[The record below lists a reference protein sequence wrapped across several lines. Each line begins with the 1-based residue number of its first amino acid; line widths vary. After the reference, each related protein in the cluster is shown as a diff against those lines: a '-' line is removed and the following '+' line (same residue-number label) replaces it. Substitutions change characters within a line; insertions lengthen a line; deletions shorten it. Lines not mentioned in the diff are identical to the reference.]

1 VTVRNQMK
9 ILKHKGALAAVVV
22 VVAVAGAGIA
32 MNARTGSA
40 PNVTTA
46 EVTRGD
52 FVDYIQI
59 RGDIRPAKSIVLSAP
74 LQAGGEL
81 QIVKLVKNGAPV
93 KKGELVVEFDATS
106 LQQRLLERRSELKTA
121 ENEIEQSLAQA
132 KITAEQQA
140 TNLMK
145 AKYDV
150 ERAKLDLGKRDLVS
164 RIEYEGAK
172 LSLADAE
179 QRLKEIEARNLQA
192 KAGSDADLL
201 RAKRRRDKAQFDVD
215 RTTTSIEAL
224 RLRAPA
230 DGTVNI
236 LENPR
241 SGGMFGGGGVEFRE
255 GDRAWPG
262 ASVLELPDLSSI
274 HLEARLDESDRGR
287 LKVGQTAS
295 VKIEAVPGKDLA
307 ARVDLISVLARVD
320 FSSGWPPVRNFDLG
334 LVLDDRDPRIRPG
347 MTATARIAA
356 DRLPGVTLVPAE
368 SIFQKDGRPVV
379 YRVNGSKFDEQ
390 PIEITRRG
398 REQAAVSAGVKPGDR
413 LAVRRPE
420 PDMIRRKG

>member
-1 VTVRNQMK
+1 MK
-9 ILKHKGALAAVVV
+9 ILKHKGVLAALIAVL
-22 VVAVAGAGIA
+22 AVAGAGIA
-32 MNARTGSA
+32 MNARTGSV

-59 RGDIRPAKSIVLSAP
+59 RGDIRPAKSIVLAAP

-81 QIVKLVKNGAPV
+81 QIVKLVKNGAVV
-93 KKGELVVEFDATS
+93 KQGDIVVEFDATS
-106 LQQRLLERRSELKTA
+106 LQQRLQERRSELKTA
-121 ENEIEQSLAQA
+121 EGEIEQSLAQA
-132 KITAEQQA
+132 KITTEQQS

-145 AKYDV
+145 ATYDV
-150 ERAKLDLGKRDLVS
+150 ERAKLDLGKRDLIS
-164 RIEYEGAK
+164 RIEFEEAK
-172 LSLADAE
+172 LALGDAD
-179 QRLKEIEARNLQA
+179 QRLKEVEAKGLSTTV
-192 KAGSDADLL
+192 GSDAELL
-201 RAKRRRDKAQFDVD
+201 GKKRKRDKAQYDVD
-215 RTTTSIEAL
+215 RTTASIAAL
-224 RLRAPA
+224 HLRAPA

-241 SGGMFGGGGVEFRE
+241 SGNMFGGGGVEFRE
-255 GDRAWPG
+255 GDRAWAG
-262 ASVLELPDLSSI
+262 ASILELPDLSSI

-287 LKVGQTAS
+287 LKVGQTAT

-334 LVLDDRDPRIRPG
+334 LVLDDHDPRIRPG

-356 DRLPGVTLVPAE
+356 DKLPNVTLVPAE
-368 SIFQKDGRPVV
+368 TIFQKDGRPVV

-390 PIEITRRG
+390 QIEITRRG
-398 REQAAVSAGVKPGDR
+398 REQAAVSDGVKPGDR
-413 LAVRRPE
+413 LAVRRPD

>member
-1 VTVRNQMK
+1 MN
-9 ILKHKGALAAVVV
+9 ILKHKRGLAAAAVI
-22 VVAVAGAGIA
+22 VAIAGAGIA
-32 MNARTGSA
+32 MAARTGPA

-59 RGDIRPAKSIVLSAP
+59 RGDIRPAKSIVLAAP
-74 LQAGGEL
+74 LQAGGEM
-81 QIVKLVKNGAPV
+81 QIVKLVKNGSVV
-93 KKGELVVEFDATS
+93 KKGDIVVEFDATS
-106 LQQRLLERRSELKTA
+106 LQQRLQERRSELKTA
-121 ENEIEQSLAQA
+121 EGEIDQSMAQA
-132 KITAEQQA
+132 KVTAEQQA

-150 ERAKLDLGKRDLVS
+150 ERAKLDLGKRELVS

-179 QRLKEIEARNLQA
+179 QRLKEIEAKNLQA
-192 KAGSDADLL
+192 KAGSDAELL
-201 RAKRRRDKAQFDVD
+201 GKKRRRDKAQSDVD
-215 RTTTSIEAL
+215 RTLASIEAL
-224 RLRAPA
+224 HLRSPA
-230 DGTVNI
+230 DGTANV

-287 LKVGQTAS
+287 LKVGQSAT
-295 VKIEAVPGKDLA
+295 VKIEAVPGKELA

-356 DRLPGVTLVPAE
+356 DRLPNVTLVPAE

>member
-1 VTVRNQMK
+1 MSMLN
-9 ILKHKGALAAVVV
+9 HKRALAAGAVVL
-22 VVAVAGAGIA
+22 VVAAGAGIA
-32 MNARTGSA
+32 MYARTGEA

-46 EVTRGD
+46 EVTTGD

-59 RGDIRPAKSIVLSAP
+59 RGDIRPAKSVVLAAP
-74 LQAGGEL
+74 LQAGGEM
-81 QIVKLVKNGAPV
+81 QIVKLVANGAVV
-93 KKGELVVEFDATS
+93 KKGDVVVEFDATT
-106 LQQRLLERRSELKTA
+106 LKQRLQERESELKTA
-121 ENEIEQSLAQA
+121 DGEIEQSLAQA

-150 ERAKLDLGKRDLVS
+150 DRAKLDLGKRDLVS
-164 RIEYEGAK
+164 RIEFEGAK
-172 LSLADAE
+172 LSLGDAE
-179 QRLKEIEARNLQA
+179 QRLKEVEAKALSV
-192 KAGSDADLL
+192 KAGSDAELL
-201 RAKRRRDKAQFDVD
+201 GKRRKRDKAQADVD
-215 RTTTSIEAL
+215 RTTASIEAL
-224 RLRAPA
+224 RLRSPA

-236 LENPR
+236 LQNPR
-241 SGGMFGGGGVEFRE
+241 SGNMFGGGGVEFRE
-255 GDRAWPG
+255 GDRAWAG
-262 ASVLELPDLSSI
+262 ASILELPDLSSI

-356 DRLPGVTLVPAE
+356 DRLPNVTLIPAE
-368 SIFQKDGRPVV
+368 TIFQKDGRPIVYVV
-379 YRVNGSKFDEQ
+379 KGSKFDEVS
-390 PIEITRRG
+390 IEITRRG

-420 PDMIRRKG
+420 PDLIRTKS

>member
-1 VTVRNQMK
+1 MNM
-9 ILKHKGALAAVVV
+9 LNHKRALAAGAIL
-22 VVAVAGAGIA
+22 VAVAGAGIA
-32 MNARTGSA
+32 MNARTGDA

-59 RGDIRPAKSIVLSAP
+59 RGDIRPAKSIVLAAP
-74 LQAGGEL
+74 LQAGGEM
-81 QIVKLVKNGAPV
+81 QIVKLVANGAVV
-93 KKGELVVEFDATS
+93 KKGDVVVEFDATS
-106 LQQRLLERRSELKTA
+106 LQQRLQERQSELKTA
-121 ENEIEQSLAQA
+121 DGEIEQSLAQA
-132 KITAEQQA
+132 KITAEQQS

-150 ERAKLDLGKRDLVS
+150 DRARLDLGKRDLVS
-164 RIEYEGAK
+164 RIEFEGAK

-179 QRLKEIEARNLQA
+179 QRLKEVEAKALSV
-192 KAGSDADLL
+192 KAGSDAEMLGK
-201 RAKRRRDKAQFDVD
+201 KRKRDKAQADVD
-215 RTTTSIEAL
+215 RTIASIEAL
-224 RLRAPA
+224 KLRTPA

-236 LENPR
+236 LQNPR
-241 SGGMFGGGGVEFRE
+241 SGNMFGGGGVEFRE
-255 GDRAWPG
+255 GDRAWAG
-262 ASVLELPDLSSI
+262 ASILELPDLSSI

-356 DRLPGVTLVPAE
+356 DRLPNVTLIPAE
-368 SIFQKDGRPVV
+368 TIFQKDGRPIV
-379 YRVNGSKFDEQ
+379 YLVNGSKFDEVS
-390 PIEITRRG
+390 IEITRRG

-420 PDMIRRKG
+420 PDLVRRKS

>member
-1 VTVRNQMK
+1 MNLLR
-9 ILKHKGALAAVVV
+9 HKRALAGAGVVV
-22 VVAVAGAGIA
+22 VIAGAGIA
-32 MNARTGSA
+32 MNARTA
-40 PNVTTA
+40 TIPNVTTA

-52 FVDYIQI
+52 FVDYILI
-59 RGDIRPAKSIVLSAP
+59 RGDIRPAKSIVLAAP

-93 KKGELVVEFDATS
+93 KKGDLVVEFDATS

-121 ENEIEQSLAQA
+121 LGEIEQSQAQA
-132 KITAEQQA
+132 RITEEQQA
-140 TNLMK
+140 TSLMK

-172 LSLADAE
+172 LSLADAD
-179 QRLKEIEARNLQA
+179 QRLKETQAKNLQA
-192 KAGSDADLL
+192 TAGADAELL
-201 RAKRRRDKAQFDVD
+201 GKQRKRDKAQYDVD
-215 RTTTSIEAL
+215 RTTASIEAL
-224 RLRAPA
+224 GLRAPA

-241 SGGMFGGGGVEFRE
+241 SGGPFGGGGVEFRE

-262 ASVLELPDLSSI
+262 ASILELPDLSSI

-287 LKVGQTAS
+287 LKVGQSAT
-295 VKIEAVPGKDLA
+295 VKIEAVPGKDFA

-334 LVLDDRDPRIRPG
+334 LILGDRDPRIRPG

-356 DRLPGVTLVPAE
+356 DKLPNVTLVPAE
-368 SIFQKDGRPVV
+368 TIFQKDGRPVV
-379 YRVNGSKFDEQ
+379 YRLNGSKFDEQ
-390 PIEITRRG
+390 GIEIARRG

-420 PDMIRRKG
+420 PDLIRRKG